1 MLDGMEEVAE
11 VGWMEFFEVEGGF
24 AANERVG
31 VVETG
36 GEELEDVD
44 AGVVDGLAVVL
55 VEDEGVAEGHE
66 AVVGDVALEGG
77 EKGGVA

>member
-1 MLDGMEEVAE
+1 MEL
-11 VGWMEFFEVEGGF
+11 FEIEGSF

-36 GEELEDVD
+36 GEEFEDVD
-44 AGVVDGLAVVL
+44 GGSVDGLVVVL
-55 VEDEGVAEGHE
+55 VEDESVAEGHE